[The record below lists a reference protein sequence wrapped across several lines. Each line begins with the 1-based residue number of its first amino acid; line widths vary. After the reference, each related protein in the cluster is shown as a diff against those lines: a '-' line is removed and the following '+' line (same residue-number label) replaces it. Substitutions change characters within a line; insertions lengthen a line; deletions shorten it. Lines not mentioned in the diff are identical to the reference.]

1 MYGWTDPNDPEGAK
15 RRREPPTDEP
25 AWLTDRPAPRSAYL
39 FGDDPDAPAD
49 TRHDERSTDTW
60 RNDQPTST
68 WRDEPTGRWASE
80 PVPPVEQSSDAHRD
94 LPTGAWSAPDAS
106 WSAPHRGWS
115 GQEPDHQPTEQI
127 GGWRS
132 ADRPGSGEATHGWS
146 DGIRP
151 DERPAGRTGWSSE
164 SAGWSGE
171 AGDRSGGATDG
182 WSPGYTAEQP
192 AYGVRP
198 DRWDA
203 DPTTDSRRPA
213 VDDTA
218 QLYPVSTDAADGQP
232 RTAPAQPAPE
242 GRHRSRRR
250 LPRPLLIG
258 GAAAAATL
266 VVSLG
271 VGAIALPGGGGGEVD
286 ATAVDDT
293 VAAAPVVPTEAAPAP
308 ATTSASPTASPS
320 TVRPTPSASR
330 TTRPTPSQARTTAPS
345 RRSVERS
352 IAPSSG
358 GATNAPSGNVSAQAR
373 EVVDLVNAERAKAG
387 CKALSIDDKLM
398 TAAQRHS
405 QDQADHE
412 NMSHTGSD
420 GSDPGDRIDRVG
432 YQWRTYG
439 ENVAWNQ
446 KTPAAVMD
454 AWMNSPG
461 HRANILNCAFTE
473 IGVGIASSNGPYWTQ
488 DFAAPR

>member
-15 RRREPPTDEP
+15 RRPEPPTDEP

-39 FGDDPDAPAD
+39 FGDDPEAPAD
-49 TRHDERSTDTW
+49 TWHDDRPTDTW
-60 RNDQPTST
+60 RNDQPTSA
-68 WRDEPTGRWASE
+68 WRDEPTGRWASA
-80 PVPPVEQSSDAHRD
+80 PVPPAEQQSDAHRG
-94 LPTGAWSAPDAS
+94 LPTDSWSAPDAS
-106 WSAPHRGWS
+106 WSAPHRRWS
-115 GQEPDHQPTEQI
+115 GQEPGPTEPT

-132 ADRPGSGEATHGWS
+132 AERPEPGGATDAWTG
-146 DGIRP
+146 GIRP
-151 DERPAGRTGWSSE
+151 DGSGAGFT
-164 SAGWSGE
+164 GWSGE
-171 AGDRSGGATDG
+171 STGWPGEPVERSGGASDG
-182 WSPGYTAEQP
+182 WSPRYAAEQP

-203 DPTTDSRRPA
+203 DPATGPRQPA

-218 QLYPVSTDAADGQP
+218 QLYPVGTDEADGRP
-232 RTAPAQPAPE
+232 RNAPAQTAPE

-286 ATAVDDT
+286 ATTVDDT
-293 VAAAPVVPTEAAPAP
+293 VAAAPVVPTDAAPAP

-345 RRSVERS
+345 RRSTERS
-352 IAPSSG
+352 SAPSGG
-358 GATNAPSGNVSAQAR
+358 GATNAPSGNISAQAR

-387 CKALSIDDKLM
+387 CKALTIDDKLM

-405 QDQADHE
+405 QDQADHG